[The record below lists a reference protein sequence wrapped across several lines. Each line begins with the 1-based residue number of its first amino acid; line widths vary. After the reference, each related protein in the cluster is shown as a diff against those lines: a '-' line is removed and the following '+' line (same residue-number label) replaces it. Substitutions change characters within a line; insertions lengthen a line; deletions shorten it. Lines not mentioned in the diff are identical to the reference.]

1 MPNSKTNS
9 KLTLLLFITAAT
21 ASVAGCKS
29 TADNPTNERQPDSAA
44 AFQLAKAK
52 AATAEAA
59 VAMDDYAY
67 ARKAEF
73 IAQMNKDLGALQDDL
88 NLLGAKVERSSGA
101 VKADAKAKLAV
112 VREKW
117 VKTRQQLDQAENAT
131 DSTWN
136 DVKSGFKGSYA
147 DLKDS
152 ISATRLWLSEKIAP

>member
-1 MPNSKTNS
+1 MTSS
-9 KLTLLLFITAAT
+9 KLALLLFVTAIA
-21 ASVAGCKS
+21 ASAAGCKS
-29 TADNPTNERQPDSAA
+29 TADNPTNDRQPDSAA

-73 IAQMNKDLGALQDDL
+73 VATMNKELGILQDDL
-88 NLLGAKVERSSGA
+88 NLLGTKVENSSGA
-101 VKADAKAKLAV
+101 VKADAKAKLEV

-117 VKTRQQLDQAENAT
+117 VKTRQQLNQAENAT

-152 ISATRLWLSEKIAP
+152 IAATRQWLSEKIAP

>member
-1 MPNSKTNS
+1 MPMTNS
-9 KLTLLLFITAAT
+9 KLTLLLFVIA

-29 TADNPTNERQPDSAA
+29 TADNPTKDRQPDSAA

-73 IAQMNKDLGALQDDL
+73 VATMNKELGILQDDL
-88 NLLGAKVERSSGA
+88 NLLGTKVENSSGA
-101 VKADAKAKLAV
+101 VKADAKAKLEV

-117 VKTRQQLDQAENAT
+117 VKTRQQLNQAENAT

-152 ISATRLWLSEKIAP
+152 IAATRQWLSEKIAP